1 MCASQGAGGRVS
13 ITAYTHAR
21 AGRVCAPT
29 TKIGVTMTD
38 KKTVGSVT
46 YNKTDQDYF
55 AKRSLRRYARVWSL
69 WALGVG
75 AVISGH
81 YSGWNFGLSSGFGG
95 MLIALFVIAAMYWG
109 LIFSIAEMSPAL
121 PHTGAAYSFAR
132 SALGPWGGMF
142 TGLAESIEYIL
153 TPAVIVFF
161 IGAYMTAIFETP
173 PAAQPLWWA
182 ASYAVFLFLN
192 LRGVELSFRVS
203 VLVTLGA
210 LAVLAIYWVSA
221 IPHFDLDRWALN
233 IGVGPDGSKVELP
246 EGGGSWLPFGITGAL
261 ASLPFAVWLFLAIEQ
276 LPLAAEESYDPKA
289 DMPKGLIYGMTTLM
303 ISALLITFLNS
314 GVGSPDADKMHGAF
328 SLSGSAEPLL
338 DGFRVIYGTGTAKL
352 LAFLAVIGLIASF
365 HTIIYA
371 YGRQIYSLSRAGY
384 YLPFMSVT
392 HGTHKV
398 PHTALYAGTVL
409 GFGIM
414 LVVWFLR
421 GADAS
426 GALIGGTL
434 LNMAVFGAMI
444 SYAMQ
449 GISFI
454 RLRQN
459 MPHIVRPYRSPLGV
473 PGAVVTVVIAL
484 VTIYYQLQDP
494 VYRTGVYGAAIW
506 YALGLLYFAVFGR
519 HRLMLSPE
527 EEFALTRG
535 EHGHPETEGYGT
547 TQI

>member
-1 MCASQGAGGRVS
+1 MAE
-13 ITAYTHAR
+13 
-21 AGRVCAPT
+21 
-29 TKIGVTMTD
+29 

-46 YNKTDQDYF
+46 YTETDTDYF
-55 AKRSLRRYARVWSL
+55 EKRGLRRYARVWSL

-81 YSGWNFGLSSGFGG
+81 YSGWNFGLSAGFGG

-132 SALGPWGGMF
+132 SALGPWGGMI

-173 PAAQPLWWA
+173 AAAQPLWWA
-182 ASYAVFLFLN
+182 GAYAVFLLLN
-192 LRGVELSFRVS
+192 LRGVELSFKVS
-203 VLVTLGA
+203 VIVTLGA

-221 IPHFDLDRWALN
+221 LPHFDLNRWALN

-246 EGGGSWLPFGITGAL
+246 EGGGPWLPFGISGAL
-261 ASLPFAVWLFLAIEQ
+261 TALPFAVWLFLAIEQ
-276 LPLAAEESYDPKA
+276 LPLAAEESYDPKT

-303 ISALLITFLNS
+303 ISAILITFLNS
-314 GVGSPDADKMHGAF
+314 GVGSTDPDKMHGAF

-352 LAFLAVIGLIASF
+352 LAFLAVLGLIASF
-365 HTIIYA
+365 HTIIHA

-398 PHTALYAGTVL
+398 PHTALYAGTLL

-421 GADAS
+421 GAEAG

-434 LNMAVFGAMI
+434 LNMAVFGAML

-454 RLRQN
+454 RLRQT
-459 MPHIVRPYRSPLGV
+459 MPHIERPYRSPLGV
-473 PGAVVTVVIAL
+473 PGAVVTVAIAL
-484 VTIYYQLQDP
+484 LTIYFQLKDP
-494 VYRTGVYGAAIW
+494 VYRTGVYGAAVW
-506 YALGLLYFAVFGR
+506 YVLGMLYFAIFGR
-519 HRLMLSPE
+519 HRLVLSPE
-527 EEFALTRG
+527 EEFALSKGRPG
-535 EHGHPETEGYGT
+535 NPE
-547 TQI
+547 